1 MPTINDDSLV
11 LALLDANPLPCAILA
26 RDLSVVSG
34 NERFIERFG
43 DSPHAFASEEF
54 VARLLTSE
62 SESSRA
68 EWGARVTAV
77 AAQALQEARAT
88 SVVVSAPASS
98 TAEDAIAWTLDF
110 RPLAQGTART
120 QEAAMLLVVKE
131 ESTRD
136 AAAHPALMDLETALA
151 GYRMLSEAMPIILWT
166 ASPDGLLDHISSAVL
181 RNTAADRPLL
191 GRAWE
196 TLTHPNDREAT
207 LERWAAS
214 VKDGSDYV
222 IDHRLRQPDG
232 AYRWMRSLA
241 TPLKDREGAIVR
253 WLGATIDVNEPK
265 NIELERLRLESR
277 YRALVTVASAVAYV
291 CDDIGRFAIPQPS
304 WESYTGQPWEK
315 HQGHG
320 WMEMIHEADR
330 CLAGAALERAVK
342 TDQPYRVDVR
352 LWHAAS
358 STYRRCQV
366 RAAGTRDKN
375 GDVYE
380 WVGMITDVEETLRT
394 AQSLR
399 EERERLDLSIEA
411 AEIGTFHCPIPLDR
425 IIWNPKCKEHFWLA
439 PNAEVDLELFFQI
452 VHPDDRQ
459 KTRLAI
465 EQAVNDGIPYDME
478 YRTVSPAGEV
488 RWIRAKGRTH
498 LDDDGAPVRFDGI
511 TIDISRQK
519 RLESE
524 RDRLL
529 ANERLL
535 RLEAQHAS
543 SLKDTFL
550 ATVSHELRTPL
561 NAMQSWS
568 YVLRHESANAELH
581 ARGIDAIDRN
591 VKLQARLVDDL
602 LDLSR
607 IAAGQLLI
615 EMEKFDLVP
624 LLVSEMEDVALDA
637 AAKGID
643 VLRSLPE
650 SLEIEGDPTRLSQ
663 VFSNLLGNAL
673 KYTQPGGRIRVSARR
688 RGELAEIEVADNGRG
703 IPASFIERVFEPFAQ
718 ASQATATT
726 RTFGGLGIGLAI
738 AKSIVNLHGG
748 SITAHSGGEGQGSV
762 FTVALPSRTGHDV
775 PSRNAASSVRDDV
788 LDGLDILL
796 VEDEADAR
804 DAMTAVLNSVG
815 AHVCGAESASAARAC
830 LATQRFD
837 VIMSDIGMPHEDGYS
852 LIQSLRHAGHRTP
865 ALAVTAFGSAD
876 DKARALQAGF
886 DLHLSKPVDPAR
898 LFDAIRSV
906 LAQSRVSVREG

>member
-1 MPTINDDSLV
+1 MPTTNDDALA
-11 LALLDANPLPCAILA
+11 LALLELNPSACAILA
-26 RDLSVVSG
+26 RDLSVIAG
-34 NERFIERFG
+34 NRHFVERFG
-43 DSPHAFASEEF
+43 EPAPGRVSEEILS
-54 VARLLTSE
+54 LLLKDDPA
-62 SESSRA
+62 SSRD
-68 EWGARVTAV
+68 EWGARVFAV
-77 AAQALQEARAT
+77 ATEALRTMQPAI
-88 SVVVSAPASS
+88 VVVPASTAS
-98 TAEDAIAWTLDF
+98 TAEHGAAWTLEF
-110 RPLAQGTART
+110 RPLPKRTNAAR
-120 QEAAMLLVVKE
+120 EPAALLVVMP
-131 ESTRD
+131 SG
-136 AAAHPALMDLETALA
+136 AHPASMDIETALA

-166 ASPDGLLDHISSAVL
+166 AGPDGLLDHMSSAAL
-181 RNTAADRPLL
+181 RHTGAEQPLL

-207 LERWAAS
+207 VQRWAAS
-214 VKDGSDYV
+214 VQDGTDYV

-232 AYRWMRSLA
+232 TFRWMRSLA
-241 TPLKDREGAIVR
+241 TPLRDREGALVR

-277 YRALVTVASAVAYV
+277 YRALVTVASTIAYV
-291 CDDIGRFAIPQPS
+291 CDEIGRFVIPQPS

-315 HQGHG
+315 HQGYG
-320 WMEMIHEADR
+320 WIEMIHEADR
-330 CLAGAALERAVK
+330 ALAQAALERAVK
-342 TDQPYRVDVR
+342 TDQPYRADVR

-358 STYRRCQV
+358 STFRRCQV
-366 RAAGTRDKN
+366 RAAGTRGKD
-375 GDVYE
+375 GDIYE

-411 AEIGTFHCPIPLDR
+411 AEIGTFHCPIPLSR

-439 PNAEVDLELFFQI
+439 PNAEVDLELFYQI
-452 VHPDDRQ
+452 VHPEDRQ
-459 KTRLAI
+459 KTRVAI
-465 EQAVNDGIPYDME
+465 ERAVNKGIPYDIE
-478 YRTVSPAGEV
+478 YRTVSPAGDV

-498 LDDDGAPVRFDGI
+498 VDDDGQPVRFDGI
-511 TIDISRQK
+511 TIDISHQK
-519 RLESE
+519 SLESE
-524 RDRLL
+524 RNRLL

-568 YVLRHESANAELH
+568 YLLRHESGNAELR

-615 EMEKFDLVP
+615 EMGKVDLVQ
-624 LLVSEMEDVALDA
+624 LLVSEMEDVALEA
-637 AAKGID
+637 VAKEID
-643 VLRSLPE
+643 IVHELPE
-650 SLEIEGDPTRLSQ
+650 SLVIEGDSTRLSQ

-673 KYTQPGGRIRVSARR
+673 KYTKPGGRIRIDARR
-688 RGELAEIEVADNGRG
+688 KGDAAEIEVADTGEG

-718 ASQATATT
+718 ASNATATT
-726 RTFGGLGIGLAI
+726 RAFGGLGIGLAI

-748 SITAHSGGEGQGSV
+748 SITAYSGGAGQGSV
-762 FTVALPSRTGHDV
+762 FTVSLPSKTTDDARSGGVAPLH
-775 PSRNAASSVRDDV
+775 AASASHRDM
-788 LDGLDILL
+788 LDSLDILL

-804 DAMTAVLNSVG
+804 DAMIAVLGSVG
-815 AHVCGAESASAARAC
+815 AQVFGAESASAARTC
-830 LATQRFD
+830 LATRQFD
-837 VIMSDIGMPHEDGYS
+837 VVLSDIGMPHEDGYS
-852 LIQSLRHAGHRTP
+852 LIQSLRQAGHRTP
-865 ALAVTAFGSAD
+865 AIAVTAFGSAD

-898 LFDAIRSV
+898 LFDAIRS
-906 LAQSRVSVREG
+906 LISESRISQRR